1 MIALYRQGVVIDVG
15 TGDGLFVSLN
25 ARQNPG
31 KFFIGID
38 ANASALIKL
47 SEKIHRKPA
56 KGGLANALFVQA
68 AVEDLPCELDG
79 IASEVHVNFPWG
91 SLLRTVAAGDRDS
104 LSNLRRICA
113 PEADLKIFMSFDPER
128 DRTEIERL
136 ELPPISE
143 AFMKM
148 VLVPRYQ
155 AAGFNVLESA
165 VLSTSEWPELR
176 TSWAQRLRDNDRRS
190 LIYILA
196 RASEYKNGQKL
207 KSL

>member
-1 MIALYRQGVVIDVG
+1 LIAPYNQGVVIDVG

-25 ARQNPG
+25 ARQNSG
-31 KFFIGID
+31 KFFIGVD
-38 ANASALIKL
+38 ANAGALIKL

-91 SLLRTVAAGDRDS
+91 SLLRTVAAGDNRS
-104 LSNLRRICA
+104 LSNVRRICA
-113 PEADLKIFMSFDPER
+113 PEAWLKIFMSFDPER

-136 ELPPISE
+136 GLTSITTEFLQT
-143 AFMKM
+143 
-148 VLVPRYQ
+148 VLKPRYQ
-155 AAGFNVLESA
+155 AAGFEMLEGGVFSR
-165 VLSTSEWPELR
+165 SEWPELR
-176 TSWAQRLRDNDRRS
+176 TSWAQRLRDNDRRL

-196 RASEYKNGQKL
+196 RASEYKNG
-207 KSL
+207 

>member
-1 MIALYRQGVVIDVG
+1 MVAPYRQGVVIDVG
-15 TGDGLFVSLN
+15 TGDGRFVCLN
-25 ARQNPG
+25 ARQNPD
-31 KFFIGID
+31 KFYMGID
-38 ANASALIKL
+38 ANASALVKL

-91 SLLRTVAAGDRDS
+91 SLLRAVAAGDRGV

-113 PEADLKIFMSFDPER
+113 PEAELKIFMSFDPER
-128 DRTEIERL
+128 DRAEIERL
-136 ELPPISE
+136 ELPSISG
-143 AFMKM
+143 AFLKT

-155 AAGFNVLESA
+155 AAGFNVLESNGH
-165 VLSTSEWPELR
+165 STAEWPELR

-196 RASEYKNGQKL
+196 RASE
-207 KSL
+207 